1 MPTAPHPIG
10 DEIDDR
16 WSVRAD
22 PVAPERRRA
31 WEAMLTL
38 SDGSF
43 GTRGLGEASGSPSW
57 PAVVAAGVYDGAPDP
72 ALLTGPIWAT
82 LDLDPD
88 DGWVETATLDLHD
101 AVLTSRYTRQDT
113 GHVVTC
119 TKFASAAR
127 RGVMAMRVEGPSD
140 SICDSPALIPPP
152 STPPDAR
159 VVANADHVEPHD
171 RCEVSELSVTSPVA
185 AIGAASIQQIAD
197 TDGRRSL
204 TRLAAYRA
212 DTGAPIDMAT
222 AREAVCSTA
231 DIGFD
236 RLLAEHRSRWH
247 QRWELARTDISDDR
261 ELDTAV
267 KFAEYHL
274 LACANGDDDEAAI
287 GARGLTGPSYN
298 GHVFWDTEVFVVPA
312 LAAMAPRSARA
323 ALMYRWHRLDA
334 AREQAL
340 SCGRSG
346 ARFPWESASDGHDVT
361 PREATD
367 LHGDRV
373 QILTGDLEEHIVA
386 DVAWA
391 VVRYVDWTGDHR
403 FMASIGAT
411 LLAETARYWASRI
424 EVDADGSGHLRN
436 VIGPDEYHERVDDNA
451 FSNVMAGYN
460 LRVAAEHCGRHEAA
474 SATERGRWRDLAEQ
488 IVDGLDPGTGVYEQF
503 EGFHRLAPTLVSSVG
518 TPPLNAGVVLGHDV
532 VQASQ
537 IIKQPDVLMLHHMIP
552 DDVAPWTL
560 EPNLDY
566 YLPRTAHGSSLSPA
580 ICAGLLARAGRTREA
595 VRWFRLAALLDLD
608 EVSGAST
615 MGGVHLATMGGVWQA
630 LTHGFLG
637 LRLTASGLTLDP
649 KIPGHWG
656 TVAHHVQFRETPIRI
671 EAGADSLRVTAA
683 RDIEVGLGDGHDAW
697 SARSHEFRRTTRG
710 WERR

>member
-1 MPTAPHPIG
+1 MPTAPDPIDG
-10 DEIDDR
+10 ETDDR
-16 WSVRAD
+16 WSVRVD
-22 PVAPERRRA
+22 PVPPERRRA

-43 GTRGLGEASGSPSW
+43 GTRGLGEACGAASW
-57 PAVVAAGVYDGAPDP
+57 PAVVAAGVYQDSPDP
-72 ALLTGPIWAT
+72 ALLVGPIWASV
-82 LDLDPD
+82 DLDPD
-88 DGWVETATLDLHD
+88 DGWSETAELDLHD
-101 AVLTSRYTRQDT
+101 AVLTSRFTHQDS
-113 GHVVTC
+113 GDVVAT
-119 TKFASAAR
+119 TKFASATR
-127 RGVMAMRVEGPSD
+127 RGVMAMRVVGPVGR
-140 SICDSPALIPPP
+140 ICDSPPLTPPP
-152 STPPDAR
+152 TAPTDAH
-159 VVANADHVEPHD
+159 VVVRSNDGAPHE
-171 RCEVSELSVTSPVA
+171 RGAVTEMAVSSSAA
-185 AIGAASIQQIAD
+185 AIGAAAVQRIVD
-197 TDGRRSL
+197 TDGRRLL

-212 DTGAPIDMAT
+212 DSGGPIDTTA
-222 AREAVCSTA
+222 AREAVASA
-231 DIGFD
+231 AEAGFD
-236 RLLAEHRSRWH
+236 HLLAEHRDHWH
-247 QRWELARTDISDDR
+247 QRWEPAHTDISGDR

-334 AREQAL
+334 AQERARR
-340 SCGRSG
+340 SGRSG
-346 ARFPWESASDGHDVT
+346 ARFPWESAGDGRDVT
-361 PREATD
+361 PRQATD
-367 LHGDRV
+367 LHGDVV

-403 FMASIGAT
+403 FMTSIGAT

-451 FSNVMAGYN
+451 FTNVMAGHN
-460 LRVAAEHCGRHEAA
+460 LRVASERCGRLGAA
-474 SATERGRWRDLAEQ
+474 SETERRRWRDLSER
-488 IVDGLDPGTGVYEQF
+488 IVDGFDPGTGVYEQF
-503 EGFHRLAPTLVSSVG
+503 EGFDRLAPTLVSSIG
-518 TPPLNAGVVLGHDV
+518 TPPLNADVVLGHDV

-552 DDVAPWTL
+552 DDVAPGTL
-560 EPNLDY
+560 EPNLDR

-580 ICAGLLARAGRTREA
+580 ICAGLLARAGRTNEA
-595 VRWFRLAALLDLD
+595 VQWFRIAALLDLD

-637 LRLTASGLTLDP
+637 LRLTATGLDLDP
-649 KIPGHWG
+649 TIPEDWG
-656 TVAHHVQFRETPIRI
+656 TVAHRVQFRTTPITI
-671 EAGADSLRVTAA
+671 EASADSLRVTAP
-683 RDIEVGLGDGHDAW
+683 RDVEVGIGGGHDVW
-697 SARSHEFRRTTRG
+697 TGRSHEFRTTTRG

>member
-1 MPTAPHPIG
+1 VRRQPTPPG
-10 DEIDDR
+10 EIDGR
-16 WSVRAD
+16 WKVRVD
-22 PVAPERRRA
+22 PVPPERRRA

-43 GTRGLGEASGSPSW
+43 GTRGLGQACGSPSW
-57 PAVVAAGVYDGAPDP
+57 PAVVAAGVYDDSPDP
-72 ALLTGPIWAT
+72 TLLAGPIWAT
-82 LDLDPD
+82 LELEPD
-88 DGWVETATLDLHD
+88 DGWIETAALDLHD
-101 AVLTSRYTRQDT
+101 AVLTTRYIHQDT
-113 GHVVTC
+113 GEVVTC
-119 TKFASAAR
+119 TKFASASR
-127 RGVMAMRVEGPSD
+127 HGVVAMRVDGPSG
-140 SICDSPALIPPP
+140 SICDSSALIPPTTT
-152 STPPDAR
+152 STG
-159 VVANADHVEPHD
+159 VHVIDNTD
-171 RCEVSELSVTSPVA
+171 RGTHHEHVDVRELSVTSSVS
-185 AIGAASIQQIAD
+185 AIGAAGIQQVVD

-204 TRLAAYRA
+204 TRVAAYRA
-212 DTGAPIDMAT
+212 DSSAPIDMAAT
-222 AREAVCSTA
+222 REEACSSA
-231 DIGFD
+231 DVGFD

-247 QRWELARTDISDDR
+247 ERWESARTDIGGDP

-323 ALMYRWHRLDA
+323 ALVYRWHRLDA

-340 SCGRSG
+340 RDGRSG
-346 ARFPWESASDGHDVT
+346 ARFPWESAGDGRDVT
-361 PREATD
+361 PRQATN
-367 LHGDRV
+367 LHGDV
-373 QILTGDLEEHIVA
+373 VPILTGDLEEHIVA

-391 VVRYVDWTGDHR
+391 VVRYVDWSGDHR

-451 FSNVMAGYN
+451 FTNVMAGYN
-460 LRVAAEHCGRHEAA
+460 LRVAAEHCGRFGAA
-474 SATERGRWRDLAEQ
+474 SATERRRWRDLSER
-488 IVDGLDPGTGVYEQF
+488 IVDGLDPETGVYEQF
-503 EGFHRLAPTLVSSVG
+503 EGFDHLAPTLVRSIG
-518 TPPLNAGVVLGHDV
+518 NPPLNADVVLGHDV

-537 IIKQPDVLMLHHMIP
+537 IIKQPDVLMLHHMVP
-552 DDVAPWTL
+552 DEVAPGTL
-560 EPNLDY
+560 EPNLDR

-580 ICAGLLARAGRTREA
+580 ICAGLLARARRTTEA
-595 VRWFRLAALLDLD
+595 ERWFRLAALLDLD

-637 LRLTASGLTLDP
+637 VRLTTTGLTLDP
-649 KIPGHWG
+649 RLPGRWG
-656 TVAHHVQFRETPIRI
+656 TVVHHVHFRDTAVTI
-671 EAGADSLRVTAA
+671 EATDDSFRVTAA
-683 RDIEVGLGDGHDAW
+683 REIEVGLGDGHD
-697 SARSHEFRRTTRG
+697 SRSGRSHDFRRTTTG

>member
-1 MPTAPHPIG
+1 
-10 DEIDDR
+10 
-16 WSVRAD
+16 
-22 PVAPERRRA
+22 
-31 WEAMLTL
+31 MLTL

-43 GTRGLGEASGSPSW
+43 GTRGLGQACGSPSW
-57 PAVVAAGVYDGAPDP
+57 PAVVAAGVYDDSPDP
-72 ALLTGPIWAT
+72 TLLTGPIWAT

-101 AVLTSRYTRQDT
+101 AVLRSRYTHQDT
-113 GHVVTC
+113 GHVVAC
-119 TKFASAAR
+119 TKFASASR
-127 RGVMAMRVEGPSD
+127 RGIMAMRIDGPSN
-140 SICDSPALIPPP
+140 SICDSPPLIPPP
-152 STPPDAR
+152 TTSADVR
-159 VVANADHVEPHD
+159 VVANTDHVALHEHGD
-171 RCEVSELSVTSPVA
+171 VSEVSVRSSVAT
-185 AIGAASIQQIAD
+185 IGAASIQQIAD

-212 DTGAPIDMAT
+212 DPGAPIDMAT
-222 AREAVCSTA
+222 TREAVCSTA

-236 RLLAEHRSRWH
+236 RLLAEHRAQWH
-247 QRWELARTDISDDR
+247 RRWELARTDISDDR
-261 ELDTAV
+261 EVDTAV

-340 SCGRSG
+340 RCGRSG
-346 ARFPWESASDGHDVT
+346 ARFPWESAGDGHDVT
-361 PREATD
+361 PRQATD
-367 LHGDRV
+367 LHGNAV

-391 VVRYVDWTGDHR
+391 VVRYFDWTGDHR
-403 FMASIGAT
+403 FMTSIGAT

-451 FSNVMAGYN
+451 FTNVMAGYN
-460 LRVAAEHCGRHEAA
+460 LRVASEHCGRIEVA
-474 SATERGRWRDLAEQ
+474 STTERRRWRDLSER
-488 IVDGLDPGTGVYEQF
+488 IVDGLDSDSGVYEQF
-503 EGFHRLAPTLVSSVG
+503 EGFDRLAPTLVTSIG
-518 TPPLNAGVVLGHDV
+518 TPPLNADVALGHDV

-552 DDVAPWTL
+552 DDVAPGTL
-560 EPNLDY
+560 EPNLDR

-580 ICAGLLARAGRTREA
+580 ICAGLLARAGRTSEA
-595 VRWFRLAALLDLD
+595 ARWFRLAALLDLD

-615 MGGVHLATMGGVWQA
+615 VGGVHLATMGGVWQA

-637 LRLTASGLTLDP
+637 LRLTTTGLTLDP
-649 KIPGHWG
+649 RIPEQWG
-656 TVAHHVQFRETPIRI
+656 TVAHHVQFRTTPITI
-671 EAGADSLRVTAA
+671 EAGGDSLSVTAA
-683 RDIEVGLGDGHDAW
+683 RDIEVGLGDGHDVW
-697 SARSHEFRRTTRG
+697 TGRSHEFRRTTRG